1 MEGPQD
7 WFKPEVIEKNAL
19 AYMAGAVSG
28 VLGFLQ
34 AIKSNV
40 IVLGGNAEDRTK
52 VAVLGQEVVELKKDI
67 EALRAENSE
76 LRLKI
81 AKLEGGGQG

>member
-19 AYMAGAVSG
+19 AFMAGS
-28 VLGFLQ
+28 VLSVMGFLQ
-34 AIKSNV
+34 AIKSKI
-40 IVLGGNAEDRTK
+40 IVLGENAEDKTK
-52 VAVLGQEVVELKKDI
+52 VAVLGAEVEDLKKDI
-67 EALRAENSE
+67 IALRAENAE